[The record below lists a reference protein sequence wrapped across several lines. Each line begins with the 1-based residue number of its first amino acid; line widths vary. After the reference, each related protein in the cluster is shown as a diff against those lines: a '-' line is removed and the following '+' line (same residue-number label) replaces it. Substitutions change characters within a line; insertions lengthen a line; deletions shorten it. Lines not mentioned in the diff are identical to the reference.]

1 VRPSSSARIAPDSSR
16 SHPSSEASALRVR
29 LGIRNNPARSS
40 DEPSANTTRARLRS
54 RPRAEQQDRLGRQH
68 LPNGALRRRPGR
80 VRPRPSAGR
89 HRRSASSEATRT
101 RQRWCHRPRAA
112 GLAPPSRDSTG
123 SRRRH
128 EPRAVCGAL
137 ERRRF
142 VPRPCAQQHD
152 AGLGR
157 RPRGEDAEAA
167 CHRRHRIGRDYP
179 HADARIA
186 AKLLTPRAVAARAA
200 GSRHGRRVRARPR
213 SPREQGRP
221 RRTPQPGA
229 ASSPRPA
236 QQQAPPD
243 HHRRSRR
250 RTESRPPTASGP
262 SISTCPQGGSAPE
275 QARLAT
281 APAVSQAECRTPL
294 QTTAGASGQRST
306 LETSWKRRGAIRR
319 KTPISG
325 TCRKPL
331 DLADPAARRNP
342 MKGFGHTCHA
352 GGRGFESRRSRKSP
366 CKSVDVFDITTAG
379 FFSSRANPAQ
389 EIGPETAARSRA
401 QPLIAGK
408 G

>member
-40 DEPSANTTRARLRS
+40 DEPSANTTRARLLS
-54 RPRAEQQDRLGRQH
+54 P
-68 LPNGALRRRPGR
+68 
-80 VRPRPSAGR
+80 
-89 HRRSASSEATRT
+89 ASSRATV
-101 RQRWCHRPRAA
+101 
-112 GLAPPSRDSTG
+112 
-123 SRRRH
+123 
-128 EPRAVCGAL
+128 RAVVDATSPELCGAL

-157 RPRGEDAEAA
+157 RPRSEDAEAA
-167 CHRRHRIGRDYP
+167 CHRRHRVGRDYP

-186 AKLLTPRAVAARAA
+186 AKLLTPRSVAARAA

-236 QQQAPPD
+236 EQQAPPD
-243 HHRRSRR
+243 HHRRSRS

-262 SISTCPQGGSAPE
+262 SISTCPQSGGAPE

-306 LETSWKRRGAIRR
+306 LET
-319 KTPISG
+319 
-325 TCRKPL
+325 
-331 DLADPAARRNP
+331 
-342 MKGFGHTCHA
+342 
-352 GGRGFESRRSRKSP
+352 
-366 CKSVDVFDITTAG
+366 
-379 FFSSRANPAQ
+379 
-389 EIGPETAARSRA
+389 
-401 QPLIAGK
+401 
-408 G
+408 